1 MKRLC
6 RTEGP
11 DALLCGVCGGI
22 ARYFNVDPTV
32 VRVATVLLVAFAGL
46 SLWVYIIA
54 ALIMPKEWVLVNE
67 FVPDSSRGPL
77 LNCLLESPALCS
89 GSHEMKCKWMD
100 GG

>member
-1 MKRLC
+1 MTMKRLC

-32 VRVATVLLVAFAGL
+32 VRVAAVLLVAFAGL

-54 ALIMPKEWVLVNE
+54 ALIMPKE
-67 FVPDSSRGPL
+67 
-77 LNCLLESPALCS
+77 C
-89 GSHEMKCKWMD
+89 
-100 GG
+100 

>member
-11 DALLCGVCGGI
+11 DALLCGGI

-54 ALIMPKEWVLVNE
+54 ALIMPKE
-67 FVPDSSRGPL
+67 
-77 LNCLLESPALCS
+77 C
-89 GSHEMKCKWMD
+89 
-100 GG
+100 